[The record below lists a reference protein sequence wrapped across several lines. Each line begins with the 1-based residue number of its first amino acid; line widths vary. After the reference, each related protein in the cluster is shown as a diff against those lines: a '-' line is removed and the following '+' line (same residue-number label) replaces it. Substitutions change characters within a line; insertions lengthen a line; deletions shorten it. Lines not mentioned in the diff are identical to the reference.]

1 MRQPFVPS
9 WHTKTPDGGRRL
21 RCREG
26 TELSSCRS
34 ASMLQRG

>member
-9 WHTKTPDGGRRL
+9 WRTGTPDGGRRG
-21 RCREG
+21 RCLERTG
-26 TELSSCRS
+26 TSSRRS